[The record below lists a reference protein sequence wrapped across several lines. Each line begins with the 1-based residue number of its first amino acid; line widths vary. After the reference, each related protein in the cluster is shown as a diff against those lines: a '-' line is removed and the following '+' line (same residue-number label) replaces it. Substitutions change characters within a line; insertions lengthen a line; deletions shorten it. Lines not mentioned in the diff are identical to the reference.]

1 MKKQL
6 KKLADLTP
14 QEKAMLKANLLDK
27 KTKNENNGWKCLCE
41 PCAEITDVDLQKAY
55 GNRGIKYS
63 EYQRSFP
70 IKKKDK
76 NIYSIEVCELLSGAI
91 IDILKYN
98 PCDYQIGLPEYFM
111 KRFGSARIFTVLL
124 DEYHEPCLFKVKV
137 DPKNITGLVYTIAKQ
152 EQQIY
157 VEEKNTSTE
166 GDGSFYGKAFT
177 PVPGQLLSLNR
188 DFTNGKWKIWG
199 HYLFQLRITH
209 LMLDL
214 NNDTITVGI
223 DSPMLLSQ
231 YNYSFLDSDQ

>member
-1 MKKQL
+1 M
-6 KKLADLTP
+6 P

-27 KTKNENNGWKCLCE
+27 KTKKENDGWACLCE
-41 PCAEITDVDLQKAY
+41 PCTEITDVDLHKVY

-63 EYQRSFP
+63 EYQRAFP
-70 IKKKDK
+70 IKKKDN

-124 DEYHEPCLFKVKV
+124 DGYHKPCLFKVKV
-137 DPKNITGLVYTIAKQ
+137 DPKNITGLVYAIAMQ

-166 GDGSFYGKAFT
+166 GDGSSYGKAL
-177 PVPGQLLSLNR
+177 VPEQPLSLNR
-188 DFTNGKWKIWG
+188 ANTNGKWEIWG

-209 LMLDL
+209 LNLDL
-214 NNDTITVGI
+214 NNDTIAVGI
-223 DSPMLLSQ
+223 TSPMLLSQ